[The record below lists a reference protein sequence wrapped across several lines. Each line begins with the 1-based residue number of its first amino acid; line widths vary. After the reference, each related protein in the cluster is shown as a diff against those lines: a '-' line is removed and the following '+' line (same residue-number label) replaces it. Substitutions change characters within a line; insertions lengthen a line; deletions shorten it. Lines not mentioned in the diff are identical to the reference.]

1 MQASKLAW
9 CLLVATAV
17 AAPSGR
23 ALAGSP
29 RYHHHKGSALVDED
43 SDRADHYRDR
53 GAKPARAEQ
62 LGVSVRAR
70 ALLDKSGKTDFE
82 LSTGPLDSGAAA
94 AAARGNIDE
103 VKVSARA
110 WKKKVFE
117 KEFEHLRAGGY
128 FHHAWDGLLHG
139 LYLDVKTHVSGFGKG
154 KEDLPFK
161 LGTQVLYRPDL
172 AVQSLQYATV
182 VRPNTVVT
190 FQAEVTERMRDVGA
204 HTDCQLLVDGAQ
216 VDVAPHVWVDSNST
230 VTCRMTY
237 TFPSSGKHS
246 VAVRAANVVPGDY
259 DMSNNQMSGDIVV
272 NDPAQIFY
280 TASIDDVVDV
290 MDTVQNT
297 YVSAASTTP
306 DQQAKTTITS
316 QLQNRIFCGSIPVAV
331 KLPLARV
338 AYSDSSD
345 GNALSSLTY
354 TNLTAADGA
363 TGCASGDPA
372 FPVLTTVA
380 THDDASNGDVVLRV
394 YQNPQT
400 GAGKT
405 TVDITFSYS
414 DALYVSTG
422 YCNSVAATSLG
433 CTPGDYVTSMPL
445 GTAGQKL
452 SIGSSYSANV
462 VVDDG
467 TAYTAQPNM
476 TLNTT
481 HTVQPL
487 SDPFCFSTDFPMTC
501 LQFADDN
508 TARHGE
514 DSKLQ

>member
-29 RYHHHKGSALVDED
+29 RDHHHKGSALVDED

-182 VRPNTVVT
+182 VRPNTV
-190 FQAEVTERMRDVGA
+190 
-204 HTDCQLLVDGAQ
+204 
-216 VDVAPHVWVDSNST
+216 
-230 VTCRMTY
+230 
-237 TFPSSGKHS
+237 
-246 VAVRAANVVPGDY
+246 
-259 DMSNNQMSGDIVV
+259 
-272 NDPAQIFY
+272 
-280 TASIDDVVDV
+280 
-290 MDTVQNT
+290 
-297 YVSAASTTP
+297 
-306 DQQAKTTITS
+306 
-316 QLQNRIFCGSIPVAV
+316 
-331 KLPLARV
+331 
-338 AYSDSSD
+338 
-345 GNALSSLTY
+345 
-354 TNLTAADGA
+354 
-363 TGCASGDPA
+363 
-372 FPVLTTVA
+372 
-380 THDDASNGDVVLRV
+380 
-394 YQNPQT
+394 
-400 GAGKT
+400 
-405 TVDITFSYS
+405 DITFSYS

-508 TARHGE
+508 TARH
-514 DSKLQ
+514 